1 MKTTLLFCVMLMA
14 IDPSAYAEDKN
25 TIEYLE
31 SRITENEKLMK
42 QTFDVSNNYIMIL
55 ATSNTIFLKKYI
67 F

>member
-1 MKTTLLFCVMLMA
+1 MA